1 MLTRR
6 AALAGGAAVAL
17 TASSPASAA
26 TVPQVAVAFSLPPGS
41 CDSHVHVVGDP
52 TRYPMSPQRDYTPP
66 PATADQLAKMLAV
79 MHLDRVV
86 IVTPTIYDTDNS
98 ATIDALRQL
107 GLQRARGIAI
117 VDEDAAPDSFARLA
131 ASGIAG
137 VRVFLGG
144 GSETDAQAIKHRL
157 QHFGKLA
164 AEQGWHLD
172 VFTPPDV
179 VAAVAEPIASCPVPL
194 VFDYFAWLSGGI
206 QQDGFGAIASLMK
219 SGHAY
224 VKLSEPYRISKLR
237 PNYNNLMPL
246 VQAFVAANAERVLWG
261 SGWPHVD
268 SGSVPGRKNTDTA
281 PDLPEDAGHLLNLL
295 GTWVPDQQV
304 RHKILVENPARLY
317 RF

>member
-17 TASSPASAA
+17 TAPRPASAA
-26 TVPQVAVAFSLPPGS
+26 IVPRVAVPFSLPPGS

-52 TRYPMSPQRDYTPP
+52 TRYPMSPRRDYTPP

-98 ATIDALRQL
+98 ATTDAVCQL
-107 GLQRARGIAI
+107 GLQRACGIAI
-117 VDEDAAPDSFARLA
+117 VDEDAPPDSFARLA
-131 ASGIAG
+131 AAGIAG

-144 GSETDAQAIKHRL
+144 GDETDARAVKHRL
-157 QHFGKLA
+157 RRFGSLA
-164 AEQGWHLD
+164 AEQDWHLD
-172 VFTPPDV
+172 ISAPPDV
-179 VAAVAEPIASCPVPL
+179 VAAVAEPMVSCPVPL
-194 VFDYFAWLSGGI
+194 VFDYFAWLGGGI
-206 QQDGFGAIASLMK
+206 QQDGFSTIASLMK

-224 VKLSEPYRISKLR
+224 VKLSEPYRISKIH
-237 PNYNNLMPL
+237 PDYNDLMPL
-246 VQAFVAANAERVLWG
+246 VQAFVAVNADRVLWG

-268 SGSVPGRKNTDTA
+268 SGNVPGRKNTDTA

-295 GTWVPDQQV
+295 ETWVPDQQV

>member
-17 TASSPASAA
+17 TAPRLANAA
-26 TVPQVAVAFSLPPGS
+26 TVRHTAVAFSLPPGS

-98 ATIDALRQL
+98 ATVDAVRQL
-107 GLQRARGIAI
+107 GLRRARGVAI
-117 VDEDAAPDSFARLA
+117 VDEDASTRLLARLA
-131 ASGIAG
+131 AAGIAG

-144 GSETDAQAIKHRL
+144 DSGTDAQAVKRRL
-157 QHFGKLA
+157 QRFGKLA

-172 VFTPPDV
+172 ISAPPDV
-179 VAAVAEPIASCPVPL
+179 VAAVAELMASCPVPL
-194 VFDYFAWLSGGI
+194 VFDYFAWLGGGI
-206 QQDGFGAIASLMK
+206 QQGGFDTITSLMK

-224 VKLSEPYRISKLR
+224 VKLSEPYRISKIR
-237 PNYNNLMPL
+237 PDYNNLMPL
-246 VQAFVAANAERVLWG
+246 VQAFVAANADRVLWG

-268 SGSVPGRKNTDTA
+268 SGSVSGRKNTDTA